1 MTGTFGMM
9 FDVESKTVPIVIESF
24 DIHTSD
30 LHISDDAYGTPCDVL
45 VYTRDG
51 SHLNYEPE
59 PDRWALLIDSQI
71 LRRSLGQRTIILPDL
86 FAWSDGSMIWLSP
99 HSSRAFFKKIII

>member
-51 SHLNYEPE
+51 SHLNYESE